1 MNQDPKIVFKT
12 RGLSKVYDM
21 GEVKVHALRG
31 VDLDLYEGEL
41 VVLLGAS
48 GSGKSTLVNIL
59 GGLDTA
65 SSGSVLYQDKD
76 LTRATDRE
84 LTKYRRHYVGFVFQF
99 YNLIPSLTAAENI
112 AIVTEIAQNPIEPQE
127 ALELVGLGDRA
138 DSFPSQL
145 SGGQQQRVA
154 IARAIAKQP
163 AVLLCDE
170 PTGAL
175 DSETG
180 IIVLEALQR
189 VNRELGTTTVI
200 ITHNVVQGEMAER
213 IIELKDGRIT
223 NIHRNE
229 HKKEPHELTW

>member
-1 MNQDPKIVFKT
+1 MLSDKYGEITMSSDSNIVFKT

-127 ALELVGLGDRA
+127 ALELVGLATVPTASRLSYPAGSSREWPSRGQSPNNQLFCCVMNPPVHSIPKPA
-138 DSFPSQL
+138 SSFWKPCR
-145 SGGQQQRVA
+145 G
-154 IARAIAKQP
+154 
-163 AVLLCDE
+163 
-170 PTGAL
+170 
-175 DSETG
+175 
-180 IIVLEALQR
+180 
-189 VNRELGTTTVI
+189 
-200 ITHNVVQGEMAER
+200 
-213 IIELKDGRIT
+213 
-223 NIHRNE
+223 
-229 HKKEPHELTW
+229 

>member
-1 MNQDPKIVFKT
+1 
-12 RGLSKVYDM
+12 M

-41 VVLLGAS
+41 VLLRRAA

-84 LTKYRRHYVGFVFQF
+84 LTKYRRHYVGFVFQI

-154 IARAIAKQP
+154 IARAIAKQR
-163 AVLLCDE
+163 
-170 PTGAL
+170 
-175 DSETG
+175 SEEHTS
-180 IIVLEALQR
+180 ELQS
-189 VNRELGTTTVI
+189 
-200 ITHNVVQGEMAER
+200 
-213 IIELKDGRIT
+213 
-223 NIHRNE
+223 
-229 HKKEPHELTW
+229 